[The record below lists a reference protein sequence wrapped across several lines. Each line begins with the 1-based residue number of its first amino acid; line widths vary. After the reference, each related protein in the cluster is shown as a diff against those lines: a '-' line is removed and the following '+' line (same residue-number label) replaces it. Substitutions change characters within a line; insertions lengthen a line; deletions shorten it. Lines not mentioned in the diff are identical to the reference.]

1 MKKNIP
7 LDQDGLIKQLKFII
21 HQFLVHLIINQVI
34 NKIHMFMLGVFMEV
48 IIHQLNWIDNQRR
61 AVIVQLSL
69 YNPNVGLFISVTFL
83 IEFFSTGVIYTTSGF
98 ELFDFSFLIEC
109 DVCFILGFTS
119 KVQLICIIVYMIFII
134 YFILNEFR
142 LLIELKESHIRQF

>member
-1 MKKNIP
+1 
-7 LDQDGLIKQLKFII
+7 
-21 HQFLVHLIINQVI
+21 
-34 NKIHMFMLGVFMEV
+34 MLGVFMEV